1 MFVTNWISTTKIQ
14 KISEITNFFRHYF
27 LSRTEVV
34 MNKFLRYSLS
44 LVLAFVA
51 SVTFAGTTPYKVLT
65 FPDEGTEGQEINGY
79 DQTWK
84 ATIGK
89 DVWTIEN
96 FNTYQWNGWKYIKCG
111 RKKVAS
117 VASITSP
124 AIDQPIS
131 NIVLTIDNITK
142 DKINS
147 IKLQVATDADCNN
160 VTEEIPA
167 KIEDGD
173 LIFKPTKSAA
183 NNYYKFIFDCQAGRK
198 NGLIQVSK
206 IAYYKV
212 GDTPE
217 IVDITNTAETAYTIA
232 KAKELIGA
240 GEGLSESVYVKGT
253 VSQASKEL
261 NPTFGSLSYYISDD
275 GTTGNELKV
284 FGGLSFKGE
293 EFTSVDDIK
302 VGDVVVVYG
311 KLKKYNTTYELDKD
325 NILISLNGTTTGITN
340 ITTDEAA
347 KNAPVYNLAGQKVTK
362 AYKGV
367 VIKNGKKMIQ
377 K

>member
-1 MFVTNWISTTKIQ
+1 
-14 KISEITNFFRHYF
+14 
-27 LSRTEVV
+27 

-65 FPDEGTEGQEINGY
+65 FPDEGTEGKDINGY
-79 DQTWK
+79 DKTWK
-84 ATIGK
+84 ATIGE
-89 DVWTIEN
+89 DVWTIVN
-96 FNTYQWNGWKYIKCG
+96 FNTYQWKNWKYIKCG
-111 RKKVAS
+111 SKNFES

-124 AIDQPIS
+124 AIDQSIS

-147 IKLQVATDADCNN
+147 IKLQVATDADCKN

-183 NNYYKFIFDCQAGRK
+183 NNYYKFVFDCQKGSR
-198 NGLIQVSK
+198 NGLIQISK

-217 IVDITNTAETAYTIA
+217 IVDITNTAETAYTIS
-232 KAKELIGA
+232 KAKELIDA
-240 GEGLSESVYVKGT
+240 GKGLSENVYVKGT
-253 VSQASKEL
+253 VSQASESL
-261 NPTFGSLSYYISDD
+261 NDTYGSLSYYISDD
-275 GTTGNELKV
+275 GKTENELQV
-284 FGGLSFKGE
+284 YGGLSFKGE
-293 EFTSVDDIK
+293 KFTSVEDIK
-302 VGDVVVVYG
+302 VGDVVIIYG
-311 KLKKYNTTYELDKD
+311 KLKKYGTTYELDSN
-325 NILISLNGTTTGITN
+325 NILISLNGKTTGITN
-340 ITTDEAA
+340 ITADEAA
-347 KNAPVYNLAGQKVTK
+347 KNAPAYNLAGQKVTK

>member
-1 MFVTNWISTTKIQ
+1 
-14 KISEITNFFRHYF
+14 
-27 LSRTEVV
+27 

-51 SVTFAGTTPYKVLT
+51 SVTLAGTTPYKVLT
-65 FPDEGTEGQEINGY
+65 FPDEGTEGKTIGAY
-79 DQTWK
+79 DKTWK
-84 ATIGK
+84 ATIGE

-96 FNTYQWNGWKYIKCG
+96 FNSNKWNNWKFIRCG
-111 RKKVAS
+111 RNNVAS

-131 NIVLTIDNITK
+131 NIVLTIDKITK

-147 IKLQVATDADCNN
+147 IKLLVATDADCKN

-173 LIFKPTKSAA
+173 LIFMPTKSSA
-183 NNYYKFIFDCQAGRK
+183 NNYYKFIFDCQAGTS

-232 KAKELIGA
+232 KARELIDA
-240 GEGLSESVYVKGT
+240 DKGLSKNVYVKGT
-253 VSQASKEL
+253 VSQASEKL
-261 NPTFGSLSYYISDD
+261 DPTYGSLSYYISDD
-275 GTTGNELKV
+275 GTTGNELQV
-284 FGGLSFKGE
+284 YGGLSFESQK
-293 EFTSVDDIK
+293 FTSVDDIK

-311 KLKKYNTTYELDKD
+311 KLTKYKTTYELDKN
-325 NILISLNGTTTGITN
+325 NILISLNGKTTGITN

>member
-1 MFVTNWISTTKIQ
+1 
-14 KISEITNFFRHYF
+14 
-27 LSRTEVV
+27 

-65 FPDEGTEGQEINGY
+65 FPDEGEESKTVSGY
-79 DQTWK
+79 TATWK
-84 ATIGK
+84 ATIGE

-96 FNTYQWNGWKYIKCG
+96 FNTNMWKNWEYIKCG
-111 RKKVAS
+111 RNKVAS
-117 VASITSP
+117 IASITSP

-131 NIVLTIDNITK
+131 NIVLTIDKITK
-142 DKINS
+142 NKVNS
-147 IKLQVATDADCNN
+147 IKLLVATDADCKN
-160 VTEEIPA
+160 VTEELSA

-183 NNYYKFIFDCQAGRK
+183 NNYYKFIFDCQAGTS

-212 GDTPE
+212 GDAPQ

-232 KAKELIGA
+232 KAKELIDA
-240 GEGLSESVYVKGT
+240 GKGLSENVYVKGT
-253 VSQASKEL
+253 VSQASEKL
-261 NPTFGSLSYYISDD
+261 DATYGSLSYYISDD
-275 GTTGNELKV
+275 GKTENELQV
-284 FGGLSFKGE
+284 YGGLSFKGE
-293 EFTSVDDIK
+293 KFTSVDDIK

-311 KLKKYNTTYELDKD
+311 KLKKFKTTYELDKN

>member
-1 MFVTNWISTTKIQ
+1 
-14 KISEITNFFRHYF
+14 
-27 LSRTEVV
+27 

-65 FPDEGTEGQEINGY
+65 FPDEGTEGKEINGY
-79 DQTWK
+79 DKTWK
-84 ATIGK
+84 ATIGE

-96 FNTYQWNGWKYIKCG
+96 FNTYQWQGWKYIRCG

-117 VASITSP
+117 IASITSP

-131 NIVLTIDNITK
+131 NIVLTIDKITK

-147 IKLQVATDADCNN
+147 IKLQVATDADCKN
-160 VTEEIPA
+160 VTEEISA

-173 LIFKPTKSAA
+173 LIFKPTNSAA
-183 NNYYKFIFDCQAGRK
+183 NNYYKFIFDCQAGR
-198 NGLIQVSK
+198 NGLIQISK

-232 KAKELIGA
+232 KAKELIDA
-240 GEGLSESVYVKGT
+240 GKGLSENVYVKGT
-253 VSQASKEL
+253 VSQASESL
-261 NPTFGSLSYYISDD
+261 NDTYGSLSYYISDD
-275 GTTGNELKV
+275 GTTGNELQV
-284 FGGLSFKGE
+284 YGGLSFESQK
-293 EFTSVDDIK
+293 FTSVEDIK

-311 KLKKYNTTYELDKD
+311 KLKKFGTTYELDKN
-325 NILISLNGTTTGITN
+325 NILISLNGKTTGITN

>member
-1 MFVTNWISTTKIQ
+1 
-14 KISEITNFFRHYF
+14 
-27 LSRTEVV
+27 

-65 FPDEGTEGQEINGY
+65 FPDEGTEGKDINGY
-79 DQTWK
+79 DKTWK
-84 ATIGK
+84 ATIGE
-89 DVWTIEN
+89 DVWTIVN
-96 FNTYQWNGWKYIKCG
+96 FNTYQWKNWKYIKCG
-111 RKKVAS
+111 SKNFES

-147 IKLQVATDADCNN
+147 IKLQVATDADCKN

-183 NNYYKFIFDCQAGRK
+183 NNYYKFVFDCQKGSR
-198 NGLIQVSK
+198 NGLIQISK

-212 GDTPE
+212 GDTPV

-232 KAKELIGA
+232 KAKELIDA

-261 NPTFGSLSYYISDD
+261 NATYGSLSYYISDD
-275 GTTGNELKV
+275 GKTGNELQV
-284 FGGLSFKGE
+284 YGGLSFEGE
-293 EFTSVDDIK
+293 KFTSIDDIK

-311 KLKKYNTTYELDKD
+311 KLKKFGTTYELDKN
-325 NILISLNGTTTGITN
+325 NILISLNGKTTGITN
-340 ITTDEAA
+340 ITADEGA

>member
-1 MFVTNWISTTKIQ
+1 
-14 KISEITNFFRHYF
+14 
-27 LSRTEVV
+27 

-65 FPDEGTEGQEINGY
+65 FPDEGSEGKEINGY
-79 DQTWK
+79 DKTWK
-84 ATIGK
+84 ATIGE

-96 FNTYQWNGWKYIKCG
+96 FNTFQWNNWKYIRCG
-111 RKKVAS
+111 RKKVSS

-131 NIVLTIDNITK
+131 NIVLTIDKITK

-147 IKLQVATDADCNN
+147 IKLQVATDADCKN
-160 VTEEIPA
+160 VTEEISA

-183 NNYYKFIFDCQAGRK
+183 NNYYKFIFDCQAGS

-212 GDTPE
+212 GDAPE

-232 KAKELIGA
+232 KAKELIDA
-240 GEGLSESVYVKGT
+240 GKGLSESVYVKGT

-261 NPTFGSLSYYISDD
+261 NDIYGSLSYYISDD
-275 GTTGNELKV
+275 GKKENELQV
-284 FGGLSFKGE
+284 YGGLSFKGE
-293 EFTSVDDIK
+293 KFTSIDDIK

-311 KLKKYNTTYELDKD
+311 KLKKYNTTYELDAN

>member
-1 MFVTNWISTTKIQ
+1 
-14 KISEITNFFRHYF
+14 
-27 LSRTEVV
+27 

-65 FPDEGTEGQEINGY
+65 FPDEGTEGKDINSY
-79 DQTWK
+79 DKTWK
-84 ATIGK
+84 AKIGE

-96 FNTYQWNGWKYIKCG
+96 FNTYQWQGWKYIRCG

-131 NIVLTIDNITK
+131 NIVLTIDKITK

-147 IKLQVATDADCNN
+147 IKLQVATDADCKN
-160 VTEEIPA
+160 VTEEISA

-183 NNYYKFIFDCQAGRK
+183 NNYYKFIFDCQAGS

-212 GDTPE
+212 GDAPE

-232 KAKELIGA
+232 KAKELIDA
-240 GEGLSESVYVKGT
+240 GKGLSESVYVKGI
-253 VSQASKEL
+253 VSQASESL
-261 NPTFGSLSYYISDD
+261 NDTYGSLSYYISDD
-275 GTTGNELKV
+275 GKKENELQV
-284 FGGLSFKGE
+284 YGGLSFDGKK
-293 EFTSVDDIK
+293 FTSIDDIK

-311 KLKKYNTTYELDKD
+311 KLKKFGTTYELDKD

>member
-1 MFVTNWISTTKIQ
+1 
-14 KISEITNFFRHYF
+14 
-27 LSRTEVV
+27 

-65 FPDEGTEGQEINGY
+65 FPDEGTEGKTIGAY
-79 DQTWK
+79 DKTWK
-84 ATIGK
+84 ATIGE

-96 FNTYQWNGWKYIKCG
+96 FNSNTWNNWKYIKCG
-111 RKKVAS
+111 SKKDAS

-142 DKINS
+142 AKINS
-147 IKLQVATDADCNN
+147 IKLQVATDADCKN

-173 LIFKPTKSAA
+173 LIFKPTKPAA
-183 NNYYKFIFDCQAGRK
+183 NNYYKFVFDCQKGSR

-212 GDTPE
+212 GDAPE

-232 KAKELIGA
+232 KAKELIDA
-240 GEGLSESVYVKGT
+240 DKGLSESVYVKGT
-253 VSQASKEL
+253 VSQASESL
-261 NPTFGSLSYYISDD
+261 NDKYGSLSYYISDD
-275 GTTGNELKV
+275 GTTGNELQV
-284 FGGLSFKGE
+284 YGGLSFEGKK
-293 EFTSVDDIK
+293 FTSVDDIK

-311 KLKKYNTTYELDKD
+311 KLKKYNTTYELDKN
-325 NILISLNGTTTGITN
+325 NILISLNGKTTGITN

-347 KNAPVYNLAGQKVTK
+347 KNASVYNLAGQKVTK

>member
-1 MFVTNWISTTKIQ
+1 
-14 KISEITNFFRHYF
+14 
-27 LSRTEVV
+27 

-65 FPDEGTEGQEINGY
+65 FPDEGTEGKDINGY
-79 DQTWK
+79 DKTWK
-84 ATIGK
+84 ATIGE
-89 DVWTIEN
+89 DVWTIVN
-96 FNTYQWNGWKYIKCG
+96 FNTYQWKNWKYIKCG
-111 RKKVAS
+111 SKNFES

-124 AIDQPIS
+124 AIDQSIS

-147 IKLQVATDADCNN
+147 IKLQVATDADCKN

-183 NNYYKFIFDCQAGRK
+183 NNYYKFVFDCQKGSR
-198 NGLIQVSK
+198 NGLIQISK

-217 IVDITNTAETAYTIA
+217 IVNITNTAETAYTIS
-232 KAKELIGA
+232 KAKELIDA
-240 GEGLSESVYVKGT
+240 GKGLSENVYVKGT
-253 VSQASKEL
+253 VSQASESL
-261 NPTFGSLSYYISDD
+261 NDTYGSLSYYISDD
-275 GTTGNELKV
+275 GTTENELQV
-284 FGGLSFKGE
+284 YGGLSFKGE
-293 EFTSVDDIK
+293 KFTSVDDIK

-311 KLKKYNTTYELDKD
+311 KLKKYNDTYELDAN
-325 NILISLNGTTTGITN
+325 NILISQNGTTTGITN
-340 ITTDEAA
+340 ITANEAA

>member
-1 MFVTNWISTTKIQ
+1 
-14 KISEITNFFRHYF
+14 
-27 LSRTEVV
+27 

-65 FPDEGTEGQEINGY
+65 FPDEGTEGKEINGY

-84 ATIGK
+84 ATIGE

-147 IKLQVATDADCNN
+147 IKLQVATDANCNN
-160 VTEEIPA
+160 VTEEISA

-173 LIFKPTKSAA
+173 LIFKPTNSAA
-183 NNYYKFIFDCQAGRK
+183 NNYYKFIFDCQAGR
-198 NGLIQVSK
+198 NGLIQISK

-232 KAKELIGA
+232 KAKELIDA
-240 GEGLSESVYVKGT
+240 GKGLSENVYVKGT
-253 VSQASKEL
+253 VSQASESL
-261 NPTFGSLSYYISDD
+261 NDTYGSLSYYISDD
-275 GTTGNELKV
+275 GTTGNELQV
-284 FGGLSFKGE
+284 YGGLSFESQK
-293 EFTSVDDIK
+293 FTSVEDIK

-311 KLKKYNTTYELDKD
+311 KLKKFGTTYELDKTTFS
-325 NILISLNGTTTGITN
+325 SL
-340 ITTDEAA
+340 
-347 KNAPVYNLAGQKVTK
+347 
-362 AYKGV
+362 
-367 VIKNGKKMIQ
+367 
-377 K
+377 

>member
-1 MFVTNWISTTKIQ
+1 MVMTKPGKLQQEKMSGLLRISIHSSGMVGNTSDAEERK
-14 KISEITNFFRHYF
+14 SHLLLPSLHLLFR
-27 LSRTEVV
+27 
-34 MNKFLRYSLS
+34 
-44 LVLAFVA
+44 
-51 SVTFAGTTPYKVLT
+51 
-65 FPDEGTEGQEINGY
+65 
-79 DQTWK
+79 
-84 ATIGK
+84 
-89 DVWTIEN
+89 
-96 FNTYQWNGWKYIKCG
+96 
-111 RKKVAS
+111 
-117 VASITSP
+117 
-124 AIDQPIS
+124 
-131 NIVLTIDNITK
+131 NIVLTIDKITK

-147 IKLQVATDADCNN
+147 IKLLVATDADCNN
-160 VTEEIPA
+160 VTEEISA

-183 NNYYKFIFDCQAGRK
+183 NNYYKFVFDCQAGSS

-212 GDTPE
+212 GDAPE

-232 KAKELIGA
+232 KAKELIDA
-240 GEGLSESVYVKGT
+240 GKGLSESVYVKGT

-261 NPTFGSLSYYISDD
+261 NATYGSLSYYISDD

-284 FGGLSFKGE
+284 YGGLSFKGE
-293 EFTSVDDIK
+293 KFTSVDDIK

-325 NILISLNGTTTGITN
+325 NILISLNGKTTGITN
-340 ITTDEAA
+340 ITEDEAA

>member
-1 MFVTNWISTTKIQ
+1 
-14 KISEITNFFRHYF
+14 
-27 LSRTEVV
+27 

-44 LVLAFVA
+44 LILAFVA

-65 FPDEGTEGQEINGY
+65 FPDEGEESKTVSGY
-79 DQTWK
+79 TATWK
-84 ATIGK
+84 ATIGE
-89 DVWTIEN
+89 DVWIIEN
-96 FNTYQWNGWKYIKCG
+96 FNTNKWDKNWEYIKCG
-111 RKKVAS
+111 RNKVAS
-117 VASITSP
+117 IASITSP

-131 NIVLTIDNITK
+131 NIVLTIDKITK
-142 DKINS
+142 NKVNS

-160 VTEEIPA
+160 VTEELSA

-183 NNYYKFIFDCQAGRK
+183 NNFYKFIFDCQAGTS

-212 GDTPE
+212 GDAPE

-232 KAKELIGA
+232 KAKELIDA
-240 GEGLSESVYVKGT
+240 GKGLSENVYVKGT
-253 VSQASKEL
+253 VSKASTSL
-261 NPTFGSLSYYISDD
+261 NATYGSLSYYISDD
-275 GTTGNELKV
+275 GTTGNELQV
-284 FGGLSFKGE
+284 YGGLSFESQK
-293 EFTSVDDIK
+293 FTSVEDIK

-311 KLKKYNTTYELDKD
+311 KLKKFGTTYELDKN

>member
-1 MFVTNWISTTKIQ
+1 
-14 KISEITNFFRHYF
+14 
-27 LSRTEVV
+27 

-65 FPDEGTEGQEINGY
+65 FPDEGTEGKEINGY

-84 ATIGK
+84 ATIGE

-96 FNTYQWNGWKYIKCG
+96 FNTYQWNGWKYIRCG
-111 RKKVAS
+111 RKKVTS
-117 VASITSP
+117 IASITSP
-124 AIDQPIS
+124 TIDQPIS
-131 NIVLTIDNITK
+131 NIVLTIDKITK

-147 IKLQVATDADCNN
+147 IKLLVATDADCKN
-160 VTEEIPA
+160 VTEEISA

-183 NNYYKFIFDCQAGRK
+183 NNYYKFVFDCQKGSS

-212 GDTPE
+212 GDTPV

-232 KAKELIGA
+232 KAKELIDA
-240 GEGLSESVYVKGT
+240 GKGLSESVYVKGI
-253 VSQASKEL
+253 VSQASESL
-261 NPTFGSLSYYISDD
+261 NPTYGSLSYYISDD
-275 GTTGNELKV
+275 GKTENELQV
-284 FGGLSFKGE
+284 FGGLSFEGKK
-293 EFTSVDDIK
+293 FTSVDDIK

-311 KLKKYNTTYELDKD
+311 KLKKFKTTYELDLN
-325 NILISLNGTTTGITN
+325 NILISQNGTTTGITN

-347 KNAPVYNLAGQKVTK
+347 KNAPVYNLTGQKVTK

>member
-1 MFVTNWISTTKIQ
+1 
-14 KISEITNFFRHYF
+14 
-27 LSRTEVV
+27 

-65 FPDEGTEGQEINGY
+65 FPDEGTEGKEINGY
-79 DQTWK
+79 DKTWK
-84 ATIGK
+84 ATIGE

-96 FNTYQWNGWKYIKCG
+96 FNTYQWNGWKFIKCG
-111 RKKVAS
+111 RKKVTS
-117 VASITSP
+117 IASITSP

-147 IKLQVATDADCNN
+147 IKLQVATDAGCNN
-160 VTEEIPA
+160 VTEVISA

-173 LIFKPTKSAA
+173 LIFVPTKSAV
-183 NNYYKFIFDCQAGRK
+183 NNYYKFIFDCQAGSK

-212 GDTPE
+212 GDAPE

-232 KAKELIGA
+232 KAKELIDA
-240 GEGLSESVYVKGT
+240 GKGLSENVYVKGT
-253 VSQASKEL
+253 VSQASESL
-261 NPTFGSLSYYISDD
+261 NDTYGSLSYYISDD
-275 GTTGNELKV
+275 GTTGNELQV
-284 FGGLSFKGE
+284 YGGLSFESQK
-293 EFTSVDDIK
+293 FTSVEDIK

-311 KLKKYNTTYELDKD
+311 KLKKFGTTYELDKN
-325 NILISLNGTTTGITN
+325 NILISLNGKTTGITN
-340 ITTDEAA
+340 ITADEAA

>member
-1 MFVTNWISTTKIQ
+1 
-14 KISEITNFFRHYF
+14 
-27 LSRTEVV
+27 

-51 SVTFAGTTPYKVLT
+51 SVTLAGTTPYKVLT
-65 FPDEGTEGQEINGY
+65 FPDEGTEGKTIGAY
-79 DQTWK
+79 DKTWK
-84 ATIGK
+84 ATIGE

-96 FNTYQWNGWKYIKCG
+96 FNSNKWNNWKFIRCG
-111 RKKVAS
+111 RNNVAS

-131 NIVLTIDNITK
+131 NIVLTIDKITK
-142 DKINS
+142 DKIYS
-147 IKLQVATDADCNN
+147 IKLLVATDADCKN

-173 LIFKPTKSAA
+173 LIFMPTKSAA
-183 NNYYKFIFDCQAGRK
+183 NNYYKFIFDCQAGTS

-232 KAKELIGA
+232 KARELIDA
-240 GEGLSESVYVKGT
+240 DKGLSKNVYVKGT
-253 VSQASKEL
+253 VSQASEKL
-261 NPTFGSLSYYISDD
+261 DATYGSLSYYISDD
-275 GTTGNELKV
+275 GTTGNELQV
-284 FGGLSFKGE
+284 YGGLSFDGKK
-293 EFTSVDDIK
+293 FTSVDDIK

-311 KLKKYNTTYELDKD
+311 KLKKFKTTYELDLN
-325 NILISLNGTTTGITN
+325 NILISLNGKTTGITN

>member
-1 MFVTNWISTTKIQ
+1 
-14 KISEITNFFRHYF
+14 
-27 LSRTEVV
+27 

-65 FPDEGTEGQEINGY
+65 FPDEGTEGKDINSY
-79 DQTWK
+79 DKTWK
-84 ATIGK
+84 AKIGE

-96 FNTYQWNGWKYIKCG
+96 FNTYQWQGWKYIRCG

-131 NIVLTIDNITK
+131 NIVLTIDKITK

-147 IKLQVATDADCNN
+147 IKLQVATDADCKN
-160 VTEEIPA
+160 VTEEISA

-173 LIFKPTKSAA
+173 LIFEPTKSAA
-183 NNYYKFIFDCQAGRK
+183 NNYYKFIFDCQAGS

-212 GDTPE
+212 GDAPE

-232 KAKELIGA
+232 KAKELIDA
-240 GEGLSESVYVKGT
+240 GKGLSESVYVKGI
-253 VSQASKEL
+253 VSQASESL
-261 NPTFGSLSYYISDD
+261 NDTYGSLSYYISDD
-275 GTTGNELKV
+275 GTTGNELQV
-284 FGGLSFKGE
+284 FGGLSFDGKN
-293 EFTSVDDIK
+293 FTSIDDIK

-311 KLKKYNTTYELDKD
+311 KLKKYGTTYELDKTTFS
-325 NILISLNGTTTGITN
+325 SL
-340 ITTDEAA
+340 
-347 KNAPVYNLAGQKVTK
+347 
-362 AYKGV
+362 
-367 VIKNGKKMIQ
+367 
-377 K
+377 

>member
-1 MFVTNWISTTKIQ
+1 
-14 KISEITNFFRHYF
+14 
-27 LSRTEVV
+27 

-65 FPDEGTEGQEINGY
+65 FPDEGTEGKANSAY
-79 DQTWK
+79 NKTWR
-84 ATIGK
+84 ATIGE
-89 DVWTIEN
+89 DVWTIAN
-96 FNTYQWNGWKYIKCG
+96 FNSNKWNNSWKFIKCG
-111 RKKVAS
+111 SKNFAS

-131 NIVLTIDNITK
+131 NIVLTIDKIAK
-142 DKINS
+142 DNINS
-147 IKLQVATDADCNN
+147 IKLQVATDADCKN
-160 VTEEIPA
+160 VTEEISA
-167 KIEDGD
+167 KIKDGD
-173 LIFKPTKSAA
+173 LIFMPTKSAA
-183 NNYYKFIFDCQAGRK
+183 NNYYKFVFDCQKGSN

-212 GDTPE
+212 GDAPE

-232 KAKELIGA
+232 KAKELIDA
-240 GEGLSESVYVKGT
+240 GKGLSENVYVKGT

-261 NPTFGSLSYYISDD
+261 NPTYGSLSYNISDD
-275 GTTGNELKV
+275 GKTENELQV
-284 FGGLSFKGE
+284 YGGLSFESQK
-293 EFTSVDDIK
+293 FTSVEDIK

-311 KLKKYNTTYELDKD
+311 KLKKFGTTYELDKN
-325 NILISLNGTTTGITN
+325 NILISLNGKTTGITN
-340 ITTDEAA
+340 ITADEAA

>member
-1 MFVTNWISTTKIQ
+1 MT
-14 KISEITNFFRHYF
+14 H
-27 LSRTEVV
+27 
-34 MNKFLRYSLS
+34 SLS

-65 FPDEGTEGQEINGY
+65 FPDEGTEGKANSAY
-79 DQTWK
+79 NKTWR
-84 ATIGK
+84 ATIGE
-89 DVWTIEN
+89 DVWTIAN
-96 FNTYQWNGWKYIKCG
+96 FNSNKWNNSWKFIKCG
-111 RKKVAS
+111 SKNFAS

-131 NIVLTIDNITK
+131 NIVLTIDKIAK
-142 DKINS
+142 DNINS
-147 IKLQVATDADCNN
+147 IKLQVATDADCKN
-160 VTEEIPA
+160 VTEEISA
-167 KIEDGD
+167 KIKDGD
-173 LIFKPTKSAA
+173 LIFMPTKSAA
-183 NNYYKFIFDCQAGRK
+183 NNYYKFVFDCQKGSN

-212 GDTPE
+212 GDAPE

-232 KAKELIGA
+232 KAKELIDA
-240 GEGLSESVYVKGT
+240 GKGLSENVYVKGT

-261 NPTFGSLSYYISDD
+261 NPTYGSLSYNISDD
-275 GTTGNELKV
+275 GKTENELQV
-284 FGGLSFKGE
+284 YGGLSFESQK
-293 EFTSVDDIK
+293 FTSVDDIK

-311 KLKKYNTTYELDKD
+311 KLKKFNTTYELDKN
-325 NILISLNGTTTGITN
+325 NILISLNGKTTGITN

>member
-1 MFVTNWISTTKIQ
+1 
-14 KISEITNFFRHYF
+14 
-27 LSRTEVV
+27 

-65 FPDEGTEGQEINGY
+65 FPDEGTESTNISAY
-79 DQTWK
+79 DKTWQ
-84 ATIGK
+84 ATIGE

-96 FNTYQWNGWKYIKCG
+96 FNSNRWKNNWYFIKCG
-111 RKKVAS
+111 SQKFES

-124 AIDQPIS
+124 AIDQPIC
-131 NIVLTIDNITK
+131 NIVLTIDKITK

-173 LIFKPTKSAA
+173 LIFTPTKSAA
-183 NNYYKFIFDCQAGRK
+183 NNYYKFVFDCQKGSN

-212 GDTPE
+212 GDAPE

-232 KAKELIGA
+232 KARELIDA
-240 GEGLSESVYVKGT
+240 DKGLSESVYVKGT

-261 NPTFGSLSYYISDD
+261 NATYGSLSYYISDD
-275 GTTGNELKV
+275 GTTGNELQV
-284 FGGLSFKGE
+284 YGGLSFESQK
-293 EFTSVDDIK
+293 FTSVEDIK

-311 KLKKYNTTYELDKD
+311 KLKKFGTTYELDKN
-325 NILISLNGTTTGITN
+325 NILISLNGKTTGITN
-340 ITTDEAA
+340 ITADEAA

>member
-1 MFVTNWISTTKIQ
+1 
-14 KISEITNFFRHYF
+14 
-27 LSRTEVV
+27 

-51 SVTFAGTTPYKVLT
+51 SVTFAGTTPYKVLN
-65 FPDEGTEGQEINGY
+65 FPDEGTESKNISAY
-79 DQTWK
+79 DKTWK
-84 ATIGK
+84 ATIGE
-89 DVWTIEN
+89 DVWTIAN
-96 FNTYQWNGWKYIKCG
+96 FNSNKWNNNWKFIKCG
-111 RKKVAS
+111 SQNFES

-131 NIVLTIDNITK
+131 NIVLTIDKITK

-160 VTEEIPA
+160 VTEEISA

-183 NNYYKFIFDCQAGRK
+183 NNYYKFVFDCQKGSR
-198 NGLIQVSK
+198 NGLIQISK

-212 GDTPE
+212 GDAPE

-232 KAKELIGA
+232 KAKELIDA
-240 GEGLSESVYVKGT
+240 GKGLSESVYVKGT

-261 NPTFGSLSYYISDD
+261 NATFGSLSYYISDD
-275 GTTGNELKV
+275 GTTGNELQV
-284 FGGLSFKGE
+284 YGGLSFKGE
-293 EFTSVDDIK
+293 KFTSVDDIK

-325 NILISLNGTTTGITN
+325 NILISLNSTTTGITN

>member
-1 MFVTNWISTTKIQ
+1 
-14 KISEITNFFRHYF
+14 
-27 LSRTEVV
+27 

-51 SVTFAGTTPYKVLT
+51 SVTFAGTTPYKVLN
-65 FPDEGTEGQEINGY
+65 FPDEGTESKNISAY
-79 DQTWK
+79 DKTWK
-84 ATIGK
+84 ATIGE
-89 DVWTIEN
+89 DVWTIAN
-96 FNTYQWNGWKYIKCG
+96 FNSNKWNNNWKFIKCG
-111 RKKVAS
+111 SQNFES

-131 NIVLTIDNITK
+131 NIVLTIDKITK

-160 VTEEIPA
+160 VTEEISA

-183 NNYYKFIFDCQAGRK
+183 NNYYKFVFDCQKGSR
-198 NGLIQVSK
+198 NGLIQISK

-212 GDTPE
+212 GDAPE

-232 KAKELIGA
+232 KAKELIDA
-240 GEGLSESVYVKGT
+240 GKGLSESVYVKGT

-261 NPTFGSLSYYISDD
+261 NATFGSLSYYISDD
-275 GTTGNELKV
+275 GTTGNELQV
-284 FGGLSFKGE
+284 YGGLSFKGE
-293 EFTSVDDIK
+293 KFTSVDDIK

-311 KLKKYNTTYELDKD
+311 KLKKFGTTYELDKN
-325 NILISLNGTTTGITN
+325 NILISLNGKTTGITN
-340 ITTDEAA
+340 ITADEAA

>member
-1 MFVTNWISTTKIQ
+1 
-14 KISEITNFFRHYF
+14 
-27 LSRTEVV
+27 

-65 FPDEGTEGQEINGY
+65 FPDEGTEGKDINGY
-79 DQTWK
+79 DKTWK
-84 ATIGK
+84 ATMGE
-89 DVWTIEN
+89 DAWTIEN
-96 FNTYQWNGWKYIKCG
+96 FNTYQWNGWKFIKCG

-131 NIVLTIDNITK
+131 NIVLTIDKITK

-147 IKLQVATDADCNN
+147 IKLLVATDADCKN
-160 VTEEIPA
+160 VTEEISA

-183 NNYYKFIFDCQAGRK
+183 NNYYKFVFDCQAGSS

-212 GDTPE
+212 GDAPE

-232 KAKELIGA
+232 KAKELIDA
-240 GEGLSESVYVKGT
+240 GKGLSERVYVKGT
-253 VSQASKEL
+253 VSQASKKL
-261 NPTFGSLSYYISDD
+261 DATYGSLSYNISDD
-275 GTTGNELKV
+275 GTTGNELQV
-284 FGGLSFKGE
+284 FGGLSFESQK
-293 EFTSVDDIK
+293 FTSVEDIK

-311 KLKKYNTTYELDKD
+311 KLKKFGTTYELDKN
-325 NILISLNGTTTGITN
+325 NILISLNGKTTGITN
-340 ITTDEAA
+340 ITADEAA

>member
-1 MFVTNWISTTKIQ
+1 
-14 KISEITNFFRHYF
+14 
-27 LSRTEVV
+27 

-65 FPDEGTEGQEINGY
+65 FPDEGTEGKTIGAY
-79 DQTWK
+79 DKTWK
-84 ATIGK
+84 ATIGE

-96 FNTYQWNGWKYIKCG
+96 FNSNTWNNWKYIKCG
-111 RKKVAS
+111 SNKFES

-131 NIVLTIDNITK
+131 NIVLTIDQITK
-142 DKINS
+142 AKINS
-147 IKLQVATDADCNN
+147 IKLQVATDADCKN

-173 LIFKPTKSAA
+173 LIFKPTKPAA
-183 NNYYKFIFDCQAGRK
+183 NNYYKFVFDCQAGS

-232 KAKELIGA
+232 KAKELIDA

-261 NPTFGSLSYYISDD
+261 NDPYNSLSYYISDD
-275 GTTGNELKV
+275 GTTGNELQV
-284 FGGLSFKGE
+284 YGGLSFENQK
-293 EFTSVDDIK
+293 FTSVEDIK

-311 KLKKYNTTYELDKD
+311 KLKKFGTTYELDKN
-325 NILISLNGTTTGITN
+325 NILISLNGKTTGITN
-340 ITTDEAA
+340 ITADEAA

>member
-1 MFVTNWISTTKIQ
+1 MESYNRK
-14 KISEITNFFRHYF
+14 RC
-27 LSRTEVV
+27 
-34 MNKFLRYSLS
+34 
-44 LVLAFVA
+44 
-51 SVTFAGTTPYKVLT
+51 LT
-65 FPDEGTEGQEINGY
+65 I
-79 DQTWK
+79 
-84 ATIGK
+84 A
-89 DVWTIEN
+89 N
-96 FNTYQWNGWKYIKCG
+96 FNSNRWDKSWKYIKCG
-111 RKKVAS
+111 SRKDAS

-142 DKINS
+142 AKINS

-160 VTEEIPA
+160 VTEEISV

-173 LIFKPTKSAA
+173 LIFKPTKSTA
-183 NNYYKFIFDCQAGRK
+183 NNYYKFVFDCQKGSS

-212 GDTPE
+212 GDAPE

-232 KAKELIGA
+232 KAKELIDA
-240 GEGLSESVYVKGT
+240 GKGLSESVYVKGT

-275 GTTGNELKV
+275 GTTGNELQV
-284 FGGLSFKGE
+284 FGGLSFESQK
-293 EFTSVDDIK
+293 FTSVDDIK
-302 VGDVVVVYG
+302 VGDVVIVYG
-311 KLKKYNTTYELDKD
+311 KLKKFGTTYELDKN

>member
-1 MFVTNWISTTKIQ
+1 
-14 KISEITNFFRHYF
+14 
-27 LSRTEVV
+27 

-65 FPDEGTEGQEINGY
+65 FPDEGTEGKDINGY
-79 DQTWK
+79 DKTWK
-84 ATIGK
+84 ATIGE
-89 DVWTIEN
+89 DVWTIVN
-96 FNTYQWNGWKYIKCG
+96 FNTYQWKNWKYIKCG
-111 RKKVAS
+111 SKNFES

-124 AIDQPIS
+124 AIDQSIS

-147 IKLQVATDADCNN
+147 IKLQVATDADCKN

-183 NNYYKFIFDCQAGRK
+183 NNYYKFVFDCQKGSN
-198 NGLIQVSK
+198 NGLIEVSK

-212 GDTPE
+212 GDAPV

-232 KAKELIGA
+232 KAKELIDA

-261 NPTFGSLSYYISDD
+261 NATFGSLSYNISDD
-275 GTTGNELKV
+275 GTTGNELQV
-284 FGGLSFKGE
+284 FGGLSFESQK
-293 EFTSVDDIK
+293 FTSVEDIK

-311 KLKKYNTTYELDKD
+311 KLKKFGTTYELDKN
-325 NILISLNGTTTGITN
+325 NILISLNGKTTGITN
-340 ITTDEAA
+340 ITADEAA

>member
-1 MFVTNWISTTKIQ
+1 M
-14 KISEITNFFRHYF
+14 
-27 LSRTEVV
+27 
-34 MNKFLRYSLS
+34 
-44 LVLAFVA
+44 
-51 SVTFAGTTPYKVLT
+51 LT
-65 FPDEGTEGQEINGY
+65 FPDEGTESKNISAY
-79 DQTWK
+79 DKTWK
-84 ATIGK
+84 ATIGE

-96 FNTYQWNGWKYIKCG
+96 FNSNKWNNNWKYIRCG
-111 RKKVAS
+111 SKKVAS

-131 NIVLTIDNITK
+131 NIVLTINKITK
-142 DKINS
+142 SSINS

-212 GDTPE
+212 GDAPV

-232 KAKELIGA
+232 KAKELIDA

-311 KLKKYNTTYELDKD
+311 KLVKYKTTYELDKD

>member
-1 MFVTNWISTTKIQ
+1 
-14 KISEITNFFRHYF
+14 
-27 LSRTEVV
+27 

-65 FPDEGTEGQEINGY
+65 FPDEGTEGKTISAYNK
-79 DQTWK
+79 TWK
-84 ATIGK
+84 ATIGE
-89 DVWTIEN
+89 DVWTIAN
-96 FNTYQWNGWKYIKCG
+96 FNSNRWDNWKFIRCG
-111 RKKVAS
+111 SKKDAS

-147 IKLQVATDADCNN
+147 IKLQVATDADCKN

-173 LIFKPTKSAA
+173 LIFTPTKSAA
-183 NNYYKFIFDCQAGRK
+183 NNYYKFVFDCQKGSN

-212 GDTPE
+212 GDAPE

-232 KAKELIGA
+232 KARELIDA
-240 GEGLSESVYVKGT
+240 DKGLSESVYVKGT
-253 VSQASKEL
+253 VSQASESL
-261 NPTFGSLSYYISDD
+261 HDTYGSLSYYISDD
-275 GTTGNELKV
+275 GTTVNELQV
-284 FGGLSFKGE
+284 YGGLSFEGKK
-293 EFTSVDDIK
+293 FTSVDDIK

-311 KLKKYNTTYELDKD
+311 KLKKYNTTYELDKN
-325 NILISLNGTTTGITN
+325 NILISLNGKTTGITN
-340 ITTDEAA
+340 ITTDEAE

>member
-1 MFVTNWISTTKIQ
+1 
-14 KISEITNFFRHYF
+14 
-27 LSRTEVV
+27 

-65 FPDEGTEGQEINGY
+65 FPDEGTEGKTISAYNK
-79 DQTWK
+79 TWEAK
-84 ATIGK
+84 IGE
-89 DVWTIEN
+89 DVWTIAN
-96 FNTYQWNGWKYIKCG
+96 FNSNKWNNWKFIKCG
-111 RKKVAS
+111 SKQDAS

-131 NIVLTIDNITK
+131 NIVLTIDKITK

-147 IKLQVATDADCNN
+147 IKLLVATDADCKN

-173 LIFKPTKSAA
+173 LIFKPTKPAA
-183 NNYYKFIFDCQAGRK
+183 NNYYKFVFDCQAGS

-232 KAKELIGA
+232 KAKDLIDA
-240 GEGLSESVYVKGT
+240 DKGLSESVYVKGT

-261 NPTFGSLSYYISDD
+261 NATYGSLSYYISDD
-275 GTTGNELKV
+275 GTTGNELQV
-284 FGGLSFKGE
+284 YGGLSFENQK
-293 EFTSVDDIK
+293 FTSVDDIK
-302 VGDVVVVYG
+302 VGDVVIVYG
-311 KLKKYNTTYELDKD
+311 KLKKFGSTYELDKN
-325 NILISLNGTTTGITN
+325 NILISLNGKTTGITN
-340 ITTDEAA
+340 ITADEAA

>member
-1 MFVTNWISTTKIQ
+1 
-14 KISEITNFFRHYF
+14 
-27 LSRTEVV
+27 

-65 FPDEGTEGQEINGY
+65 FPDEGSEGKEINGY
-79 DQTWK
+79 DKTWK
-84 ATIGK
+84 ATIGE

-96 FNTYQWNGWKYIKCG
+96 FNTYQWNGWKYIRCG
-111 RKKVAS
+111 RKKVTS
-117 VASITSP
+117 IASITSP
-124 AIDQPIS
+124 AIDQPIR
-131 NIVLTIDNITK
+131 NIVLTIDKITK

-160 VTEEIPA
+160 VTEEISA

-173 LIFKPTKSAA
+173 LIFQPTKSTA
-183 NNYYKFIFDCQAGRK
+183 NNYYKFIFDCQAGS

-212 GDTPE
+212 GDAPE

-232 KAKELIGA
+232 KAKELIDA
-240 GEGLSESVYVKGT
+240 GKGLSESVYVKGT

-261 NPTFGSLSYYISDD
+261 NATYGSLSYYISDD
-275 GTTGNELKV
+275 GTTENELQV
-284 FGGLSFKGE
+284 YGGLSFKGE
-293 EFTSVDDIK
+293 KFTSVDDIK

-311 KLKKYNTTYELDKD
+311 KLKKFKTTYELDL
-325 NILISLNGTTTGITN
+325 NNTLISLNGQTTGITN
-340 ITTDEAA
+340 ITADEAA

>member
-1 MFVTNWISTTKIQ
+1 
-14 KISEITNFFRHYF
+14 
-27 LSRTEVV
+27 

-44 LVLAFVA
+44 LILAFVA

-65 FPDEGTEGQEINGY
+65 FPDAGEESKTVSGY
-79 DQTWK
+79 TATWK
-84 ATIGK
+84 ATIGE

-96 FNTYQWNGWKYIKCG
+96 FNTNKWDKNWEYIKCG
-111 RKKVAS
+111 RNKVAS
-117 VASITSP
+117 IASITSP

-131 NIVLTIDNITK
+131 NIVLTIDKITK
-142 DKINS
+142 NKINS
-147 IKLQVATDADCNN
+147 IKLQVATDADCKN
-160 VTEEIPA
+160 VTEEISA

-183 NNYYKFIFDCQAGRK
+183 NNYYKFVFDCQAGTS

-212 GDTPE
+212 GDTPQ

-232 KAKELIGA
+232 KAKELIDA
-240 GEGLSESVYVKGT
+240 GEGLSESVYVKGI
-253 VSQASKEL
+253 VSQASKSL
-261 NPTFGSLSYYISDD
+261 NATYGSLSYYISDD
-275 GTTGNELKV
+275 GKTGNELQV
-284 FGGLSFKGE
+284 YGGLSFKGE
-293 EFTSVDDIK
+293 KFTSVDDIK

-311 KLKKYNTTYELDKD
+311 KLKKYNDTYELDAN
-325 NILISLNGTTTGITN
+325 NILISQNGTTTGITN
-340 ITTDEAA
+340 ITANEAA

>member
-1 MFVTNWISTTKIQ
+1 
-14 KISEITNFFRHYF
+14 
-27 LSRTEVV
+27 

-65 FPDEGTEGQEINGY
+65 FPDEGTEGKDINGY
-79 DQTWK
+79 DKTWK
-84 ATIGK
+84 ATIGE
-89 DVWTIEN
+89 DVWTIVN
-96 FNTYQWNGWKYIKCG
+96 FNTYQWKNWKYIKCG
-111 RKKVAS
+111 SKNFES

-124 AIDQPIS
+124 AIDQSIS

-147 IKLQVATDADCNN
+147 IKLQVATDADCKN

-183 NNYYKFIFDCQAGRK
+183 NNYYKFVFDCQKGSR
-198 NGLIQVSK
+198 NGLIQISK

-217 IVDITNTAETAYTIA
+217 IVDITNTAETAYTIS
-232 KAKELIGA
+232 KAKELIDA
-240 GEGLSESVYVKGT
+240 GKGLSENVYVKGT
-253 VSQASKEL
+253 VSQASESL
-261 NPTFGSLSYYISDD
+261 NDTYGSLSYYISDD
-275 GTTGNELKV
+275 GKTENELQV
-284 FGGLSFKGE
+284 YGGLSFKGE
-293 EFTSVDDIK
+293 KFTSVDDIK

-311 KLKKYNTTYELDKD
+311 KLKKYNTTYELDKN
-325 NILISLNGTTTGITN
+325 NILISLNGKTTGITN
-340 ITTDEAA
+340 ITADEAA
-347 KNAPVYNLAGQKVTK
+347 KNAPVYNLAG
-362 AYKGV
+362 
-367 VIKNGKKMIQ
+367 
-377 K
+377 

>member
-1 MFVTNWISTTKIQ
+1 
-14 KISEITNFFRHYF
+14 
-27 LSRTEVV
+27 

-51 SVTFAGTTPYKVLT
+51 SVTFAGTTPYKVLN
-65 FPDEGTEGQEINGY
+65 FPDEGTESKNISAY
-79 DQTWK
+79 DKTWK
-84 ATIGK
+84 ATIGE
-89 DVWTIEN
+89 DVWTIAN
-96 FNTYQWNGWKYIKCG
+96 FNSNKWNNNWKFIKCG
-111 RKKVAS
+111 SQNFES

-131 NIVLTIDNITK
+131 NIVLTIDKITK

-160 VTEEIPA
+160 VTEEISA

-183 NNYYKFIFDCQAGRK
+183 NNYYKFVFDCQKGSR

-232 KAKELIGA
+232 KAKELIDA
-240 GEGLSESVYVKGT
+240 GKGLSENVYVKGT

-261 NPTFGSLSYYISDD
+261 NATYGSLSYHISDD
-275 GTTGNELKV
+275 GTTGNELQV
-284 FGGLSFKGE
+284 YGGLSFDGKK
-293 EFTSVDDIK
+293 FTSIDDIK
-302 VGDVVVVYG
+302 VGDVVIVYG
-311 KLKKYNTTYELDKD
+311 KLKKFNTTYELDKN

-347 KNAPVYNLAGQKVTK
+347 KNVPVYNLAGQKVTK

>member
-1 MFVTNWISTTKIQ
+1 
-14 KISEITNFFRHYF
+14 
-27 LSRTEVV
+27 

-65 FPDEGTEGQEINGY
+65 FPDEGTESKNISAY
-79 DQTWK
+79 DKTWK
-84 ATIGK
+84 ATIGE
-89 DVWTIEN
+89 DVWTIAN
-96 FNTYQWNGWKYIKCG
+96 FNSNKWNNNWKFIKCG
-111 RKKVAS
+111 RQNFES

-131 NIVLTIDNITK
+131 NIVLTIDKITK

-160 VTEEIPA
+160 VTEEISA

-183 NNYYKFIFDCQAGRK
+183 NNYYKFVFDCQKGSR

-212 GDTPE
+212 GDAPE

-232 KAKELIGA
+232 KAKELIDA
-240 GEGLSESVYVKGT
+240 GKGLSERVYVKGT
-253 VSQASKEL
+253 VSQASKSL
-261 NPTFGSLSYYISDD
+261 DATYGSLSYYISDD
-275 GTTGNELKV
+275 GTTENELKV
-284 FGGLSFKGE
+284 YGGLSFEGKK
-293 EFTSVDDIK
+293 FTSVDDIK

-311 KLKKYNTTYELDKD
+311 KLTKFGTTYELDL
-325 NILISLNGTTTGITN
+325 NNTLISLNGTTTGITN